1 MSIITP
7 NFGKGPKKFS
17 NKFDFMEKF
26 KNFLIAFIIG
36 GLGGFMA
43 SILVLPFLVKTN
55 FLNSAVILD
64 KIVQPREIITKI
76 EEKTVLVP
84 RTEYFSGSISKLKNS
99 VVAIESFNQ
108 NQLIRM
114 GSGIV
119 MTQDGLV
126 VTLNS
131 VVPAEATVIQV
142 INSGKIVS
150 AKAVFRDYI
159 NNLAII
165 NIPENDLQA
174 VRLKEGLPELTQNL
188 AILSKFFELGKD
200 FLLVNPALVSQVDS
214 DKNTFK
220 ISAQYDENNYGAA
233 LIDNNG
239 SVLGIL
245 DFKNFKPVLILPEV
259 INRDLSSYF
268 AKVQK

>member
-1 MSIITP
+1 
-7 NFGKGPKKFS
+7 
-17 NKFDFMEKF
+17 MEKF
-26 KNFLIAFIIG
+26 KNFLIAFIVG
-36 GLGGFMA
+36 GLSGFMA
-43 SILVLPFLVKTN
+43 SILVLPFLIKTN

-126 VTLNS
+126 LTLNS
-131 VVPAEATVIQV
+131 VVPAESTVIQV

-150 AKAVFRDYI
+150 AKVVLRDYI

-174 VRLKEGLPELTQNL
+174 VRLKEDLPELTQNL

-200 FLLVNPALVSQVDS
+200 FLLVNPALVSQIDS

-233 LIDNNG
+233 LIDNDG

-259 INRDLSSYF
+259 INRDLSSYL
-268 AKVQK
+268 AKIQK